1 MEKELF
7 VHDTMALT
15 SLDGIHRL
23 LKGENG
29 YFTCGTFIPVSWTI
43 ISITHT
49 PLHSQ
54 RYILYD
60 YVISLSRE
68 YVHIE
73 KQAIFKESLTSVNG
87 NHESAVRSCDTC
99 VLYVTHTDAKS
110 TTDLFRINITSTS
123 RHDFVSMESHN
134 ITARSLSLHQD
145 TYYVEPVHKTGTG

>member
-1 MEKELF
+1 MEAVWASPMWKNKLF

-54 RYILYD
+54 QYILYD
-60 YVISLSRE
+60 YVISLSTE

-73 KQAIFKESLTSVNG
+73 KQAIF
-87 NHESAVRSCDTC
+87 RS
-99 VLYVTHTDAKS
+99 H
-110 TTDLFRINITSTS
+110 
-123 RHDFVSMESHN
+123 
-134 ITARSLSLHQD
+134 
-145 TYYVEPVHKTGTG
+145 